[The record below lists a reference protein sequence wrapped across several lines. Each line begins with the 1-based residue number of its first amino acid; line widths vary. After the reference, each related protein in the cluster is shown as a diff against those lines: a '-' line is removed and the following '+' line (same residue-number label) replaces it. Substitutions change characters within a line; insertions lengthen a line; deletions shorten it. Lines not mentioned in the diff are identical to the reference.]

1 MIGFLRGKIDTF
13 RFGLIYLDV
22 NNVGYKVFV
31 SPQIKIAEPALGKNI
46 KLYIY
51 ENIRDDCYDFYGFL
65 EFYELELF
73 QKLIS
78 VNGVGP
84 KAAMN
89 IMSVA
94 ESEKIIEAIETED
107 ISFFVAIPGI
117 GKKAATKIILDLKS
131 KISLDASAKIIGK
144 LEESDGII
152 EALISLGYQ
161 KAEIQKIVHKMPK
174 DLEDDQA
181 KIRWALKEL
190 GK

>member
-1 MIGFLRGKIDTF
+1 MISFLKGKIDIF
-13 RFGLIYLDV
+13 RYGTILLDV
-22 NNVGYKVFV
+22 NCVGYRVIV
-31 SPQIKIAEPALGKNI
+31 SPQIKISEPAVGKNI
-46 KLYIY
+46 KLYIH
-51 ENIRDDCYDFYGFL
+51 ENIREDAYDLYGFL
-65 EFYELELF
+65 DYFELELF

-94 ESEKIIEAIETED
+94 EAEKIVGAIEEEN

-144 LEESDGII
+144 SEGSDNTV

-161 KAEIQKIVHKMPK
+161 KAEAQKVLHKLPK
-174 DLEDDQA
+174 ELKEDQE